1 MKIAVYFSNRIIPSY
16 FSEFELTFVT
26 SDKQNAGT
34 SQNAWVILEGEERK
48 SQEYQIENNPKNKV
62 LRRGQTDTF
71 KFVTKHLGTLTHLTI
86 GHRKR
91 EGSTVKGT
99 GKDTGWFLHEVIVA
113 DLETGAK

>member
-1 MKIAVYFSNRIIPSY
+1 MKIEIYFSNRIIPSY
-16 FSEFELTFVT
+16 FSVFELTFVT

-48 SQEYQIENNPKNKV
+48 SQEYHIENNPKNKV
-62 LRRGQTDTF
+62 LSRGQRDTF

>member
-1 MKIAVYFSNRIIPSY
+1 MKIKIYFSNRTITSY
-16 FSEFELTFVT
+16 FSVFELTFLT
-26 SDKQNAGT
+26 SDKQHAGT

-71 KFVTKHLGTLTHLTI
+71 KFVTKNLGTLTHLTI

-91 EGSTVKGT
+91 EGSTVKGI